1 MDSYHIPKI
10 VRPIADFPPDKW
22 AHYFLNQTPLDKASQ
37 NHKEQEIKVLKEE
50 VQKELLIPI
59 LNDPKE
65 RLVLID
71 EIQRLGVAYHF
82 EEAIEANLQQFHINE
97 NVGLCYKDDLQYV
110 SLKFRLLRQH
120 CYCISSEMFEKFK
133 KEDGSFM
140 ENDMEGILSLYE
152 ACQLRL
158 DGENV
163 LEEAL
168 LFTTTHLTSLVS
180 SSSLSSSMAEQISRS
195 LKRPLYKRTTGL
207 EAKHQITIY
216 QLHPS
221 HNQSLLTLAKLNF
234 NLLQSLHKM
243 EINDIYRWTINVDY
257 SGKFPYAR
265 ERVTENFFWSLGVC
279 YEPKY
284 AYARK
289 LLCKCSILITAVDDT
304 YDSYGTIHELE
315 LFTDILHRW
324 DSARFNQLPDYL
336 KFLYQFQLHTIQ
348 EFEQELTNQGKSHD
362 FSDLKKEF
370 EIICEAYLQEARWL
384 HEKIMPTYEEY
395 IKVGLTTSTF
405 AFLFMGTLQGMG
417 DIASKEDLEW
427 VFQKSKVKKTTGI
440 LCRIMNDIHGHK
452 VEQKRNHVP
461 SAVECYMANFGVSAE
476 DAYKELEKKVEEEWK
491 NVRAEMI
498 RPTVVPMPI
507 LMGILNACRT
517 MYDLYKDGEDGFTR
531 AEFMKTQIKALL
543 IEPVI

>member
-1 MDSYHIPKI
+1 M
-10 VRPIADFPPDKW
+10 
-22 AHYFLNQTPLDKASQ
+22 
-37 NHKEQEIKVLKEE
+37 EQKIKVLKEE
-50 VQKELLIPI
+50 VQKELVIPI
-59 LNDPKE
+59 VNDPKE

-82 EEAIEANLQQFHINE
+82 EEAIEANLQEFYKND
-97 NVGLCYKDDLQYV
+97 NVGLCYKGDLQYV

-120 CYCISSEMFEKFK
+120 GLCISSEIFDEFK
-133 KEDGSFM
+133 KKDDSFI
-140 ENDMEGILSLYE
+140 ENNVEGILSLYE

-168 LFTTTHLTSLVS
+168 LFTTTHLTFLVS
-180 SSSLSSSMAEQISRS
+180 SSTLSSSMAEQISRS
-195 LKRPLYKRTTGL
+195 LKRPLYKRTTPL

-221 HNQSLLTLAKLNF
+221 HNQSLLRLAKLNF
-234 NLLQSLHKM
+234 NLLQSQHKM
-243 EINDIYRWTINVDY
+243 EINDIYRWTINMDY

-265 ERVTENFFWSLGVC
+265 ERVTESFFWALGVC

-289 LLCKCSILITAVDDT
+289 LLCKFTILITAVDDI

-315 LFTDILHRW
+315 LFTDVVHRW
-324 DSARFNQLPDYL
+324 DSTRFNQLPDYF

-362 FSDLKKEF
+362 LSYLKKEF
-370 EIICEAYLQEARWL
+370 ENICEAYLQEARWL
-384 HEKIMPTYEEY
+384 HEKLMPTYEEY
-395 IKVGLTTSTF
+395 IKVGVTTSIIPCLLM
-405 AFLFMGTLQGMG
+405 ATLQGMG
-417 DIASKEDLEW
+417 DIARKEDLEW
-427 VFQKSKVKKTTGI
+427 IFRKSKSKKATGI

-452 VEQKRNHVP
+452 EERKRNHIP
-461 SAVECYMANFGVSAE
+461 SAVECYMANYGVSAE

-507 LMGILNACRT
+507 LMRILNACKT

-531 AEFMKTQIKALL
+531 AEFMKSQIKALL